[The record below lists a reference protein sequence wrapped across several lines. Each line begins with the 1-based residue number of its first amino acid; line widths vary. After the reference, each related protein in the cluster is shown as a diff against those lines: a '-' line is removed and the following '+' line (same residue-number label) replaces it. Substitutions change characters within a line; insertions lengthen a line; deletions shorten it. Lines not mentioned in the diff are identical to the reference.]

1 MVAQGITF
9 CSEVYM
15 ASATSIKLD
24 DDMKGRVQHLA
35 EARKRT
41 SHWIMREAIAQYVER
56 EEKRETLRRDTL
68 KAWEEFQETG
78 LHATAEEVDQWLASW
93 ELKTNCLLPNATS
106 DIRPGGDP
114 GFATVAGFPASEE
127 P

>member
-1 MVAQGITF
+1 
-9 CSEVYM
+9 M

-24 DDMKGRVQHLA
+24 DDMKERVLHLA

-56 EEKRETLRRDTL
+56 EEKREALRRDTL

-78 LHATAEEVDQWLASW
+78 LHATAEEVDEWLASW
-93 ELKTNCLLPNATS
+93 GTENELSAPECHK
-106 DIRPGGDP
+106 
-114 GFATVAGFPASEE
+114 
-127 P
+127 